1 MRLGLRARL
10 TIAIG
15 LTAAS
20 AFLVLGVRELRK
32 ASAATV
38 QGRDAPA
45 RVAAPVALL
54 VQAARA
60 IRTGETISAAM
71 IRNGAGDP
79 ARFPYAATSAEV
91 VGKVATREIPA
102 GALIARDAVGM
113 ESKLAIRV
121 PMGMR
126 AISIDTTAE
135 IAVAGLVR
143 PGDRVDVQVVYPGAD
158 AISGARGAGRS
169 RAQAL
174 LQMVQILAVGEV
186 VVGTQ
191 QASGVE
197 GALASPPPPARTVT
211 LALTPEQVSTLSLA
225 KSTGALTLSLRNP
238 ADSAQVTVAV
248 AASAGVEPS
257 TVPALPRVT
266 TTPAPHAAPRPAPHA
281 IELVVG
287 DRRETIY
294 SGSAGR

>member
-20 AFLVLGVRELRK
+20 AFLLLGVRELRK

-38 QGRDAPA
+38 EGRGPPA

-71 IRNGAGDP
+71 IRNAAGDP

-143 PGDRVDVQVVYPGAD
+143 PGDRVDVQVVYPGRTPSAGRGEP
-158 AISGARGAGRS
+158 GAAGRRRCCRWCRFWPSVKWWWGRS
-169 RAQAL
+169 RHPEPMAAWR
-174 LQMVQILAVGEV
+174 GRW
-186 VVGTQ
+186 
-191 QASGVE
+191 
-197 GALASPPPPARTVT
+197 PP
-211 LALTPEQVSTLSLA
+211 
-225 KSTGALTLSLRNP
+225 
-238 ADSAQVTVAV
+238 
-248 AASAGVEPS
+248 
-257 TVPALPRVT
+257 LPRL
-266 TTPAPHAAPRPAPHA
+266 R
-281 IELVVG
+281 
-287 DRRETIY
+287 
-294 SGSAGR
+294 GR

>member
-174 LQMVQILAVGEV
+174 LQMVQVLAVGEV

-191 QASGVE
+191 QASGAE
-197 GALASPPPPARTVT
+197 GALASLPACADGDAG
-211 LALTPEQVSTLSLA
+211 LDA
-225 KSTGALTLSLRNP
+225 GAGVDAFAGEKHGRV
-238 ADSAQVTVAV
+238 DAV
-248 AASAGVEPS
+248 AAQ
-257 TVPALPRVT
+257 
-266 TTPAPHAAPRPAPHA
+266 
-281 IELVVG
+281 
-287 DRRETIY
+287 
-294 SGSAGR
+294 SGG